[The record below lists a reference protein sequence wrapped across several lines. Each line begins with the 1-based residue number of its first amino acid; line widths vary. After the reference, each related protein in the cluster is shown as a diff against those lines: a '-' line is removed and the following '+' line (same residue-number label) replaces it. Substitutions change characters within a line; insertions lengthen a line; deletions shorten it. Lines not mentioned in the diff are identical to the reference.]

1 MQSSYRVEVLKTVW
15 MEQLLFTFALT
26 ARSFLPLVLFTAFSR
41 LRGNIVTG
49 CTAML
54 YQKKWHVKTF

>member
-1 MQSSYRVEVLKTVW
+1 MQSSYSAEVLKTDW

-26 ARSFLPLVLFTAFSR
+26 ARSFLPLVLFTAFSC

-49 CTAML
+49 CAAML
-54 YQKKWHVKTF
+54 Y

>member
-1 MQSSYRVEVLKTVW
+1 MQSSYRAEVLKTVW

-26 ARSFLPLVLFTAFSR
+26 ARSFLPLVLFTAFSC

-49 CTAML
+49 CAAML
-54 YQKKWHVKTF
+54 Y